1 METIIKRNGQTVH
14 CYGEF
19 DVYCNVHVCFE
30 DESWDGVF
38 CPDTEDTCWTDMV
51 ERITKLAIQ
60 YGTTVEQM
68 EMV

>member
-1 METIIKRNGQTVH
+1 MEALVHVNGQTVH

-19 DVYCNVHVCFE
+19 DVSCNVHVCFE

-38 CPDTEDTCWTDMV
+38 CPDPENTCWEDFV
-51 ERITKLAIQ
+51 ERITKLAIK
-60 YGTTVEQM
+60 YETTVEQV